1 MHRLFVA
8 LEPPP
13 RVRDRLLAAMGGVAG
28 ARWQRDDQLH
38 CTLRFVGE
46 VDRHAAQDIAAALG
60 GVRHPAVEVTLGE
73 PGVFDRRGRID
84 TLWVGAGPFEPLHAL
99 KKAVDAALVRAGV
112 PPEARAFRPHITLAR
127 FGRLAGDAGGFVP
140 QVPLAGLGW
149 RADAFALYEST
160 LGHDGA
166 DYEIVERYPL

>member
-8 LEPPP
+8 CEPPP
-13 RVRDRLLAAMGGVAG
+13 TIRDALLAAMGGVAG

-38 CTLRFVGE
+38 CTLRFIGE

-60 GVRHPAVEVTLGE
+60 GVRHPPVGVTLGSS
-73 PGVFDRRGRID
+73 GVFDRRGRID
-84 TLWVGAGPFEPLHAL
+84 SLWAGVGPFEPLHAL
-99 KKAVDAALVRAGV
+99 KKAIDAALVRAGV
-112 PPEARAFRPHITLAR
+112 PPESRAFHPHITLAR

-140 QVPLAGLGW
+140 LVPLAGLAW
-149 RADAFALYEST
+149 RVNAFALYEST

-166 DYEIVERYPL
+166 DYTVVERYPL